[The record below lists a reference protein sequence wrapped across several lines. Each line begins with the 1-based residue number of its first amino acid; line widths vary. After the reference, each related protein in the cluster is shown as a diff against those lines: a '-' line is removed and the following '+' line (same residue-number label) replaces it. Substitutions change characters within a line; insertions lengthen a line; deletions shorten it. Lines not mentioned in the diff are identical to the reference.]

1 MRRAGGTGARER
13 SRHAARRRGARR
25 RAAGDYDH
33 EDGAA
38 DGPPAARHI
47 RAGLL
52 TAVWPRWPRGRAGG
66 RVVGVSCRA
75 PAGSATRW
83 CPHGVRRARIE
94 PRLRHARAAATG
106 PWARAVAVGSPAL
119 CSQYRPARRCST
131 RWRRRRPTATATSLR
146 ISRTSSAPHRCI
158 APPAAAA
165 PPPPP
170 PRLSYLA
177 HNSRSVDESADDL
190 WLRGSSC
197 RRRSRCLRACSTS
210 TSSTRACSSPL
221 SPLSLPAYVRMMR
234 YASACAASAR
244 RRAQAATLEPSFRV
258 TAMLYL
264 LSLAGGPPPQAQ
276 CTAAPSASP
285 RAFHPRPRPR
295 PRQRRGPHP
304 STLPRHRHAPSG
316 ARSRTRRASGFRWQ
330 RCVAG
335 ACARR
340 PRARVPVRAVG

>member
-1 MRRAGGTGARER
+1 LPCTRWQRYALVPAQRTPRVHRAPPQARACTSARSSNWAMGPRGGGWKPRTVLAVPTHAQVLDTLAKAPPDGDRDVSEDLKNLFRATQVYC
-13 SRHAARRRGARR
+13 AARRR
-25 RAAGDYDH
+25 
-33 EDGAA
+33 
-38 DGPPAARHI
+38 PP
-47 RAGLL
+47 
-52 TAVWPRWPRGRAGG
+52 P
-66 RVVGVSCRA
+66 
-75 PAGSATRW
+75 
-83 CPHGVRRARIE
+83 
-94 PRLRHARAAATG
+94 
-106 PWARAVAVGSPAL
+106 
-119 CSQYRPARRCST
+119 
-131 RWRRRRPTATATSLR
+131 
-146 ISRTSSAPHRCI
+146 
-158 APPAAAA
+158 

-264 LSLAGGPPPQAQ
+264 LGLAGGPPPQAQ
-276 CTAAPSASP
+276 CTTAPSASP
-285 RAFHPRPRPR
+285 RAFHPRPRPRPR

-304 STLPRHRHAPSG
+304 STLPRHRRAPSG
-316 ARSRTRRASGFRWQ
+316 ARRRTRRASGFRWQ
-330 RCVAG
+330 R
-335 ACARR
+335 
-340 PRARVPVRAVG
+340 